1 MLNLLSILRVG
12 IEDFFIFLDVNYQ
25 SLFRINTNCQ
35 FSFLFLFDNQFT
47 ESTIV
52 DMIQSILSID
62 TSIFLSAQSL
72 LTPNYAL
79 LVQILGEVIVVAG
92 WLLLIILWLTWAYL
106 HNNEYK
112 KISLRIFTCVI
123 WVFIFYSIIN
133 LGLPQWR
140 PGAMEISGATALIPH
155 PTDNSFPSG
164 HALFSAAII
173 VWIWNYFRRIFLIVL
188 FSILAIITTTARVIG
203 GVHYP
208 WDILGGFLFW
218 SVGTII
224 ISHYIITSSYMEGYI
239 YPFLIRI
246 ARYLRL

>member
-92 WLLLIILWLTWAYL
+92 
-106 HNNEYK
+106 
-112 KISLRIFTCVI
+112 
-123 WVFIFYSIIN
+123 
-133 LGLPQWR
+133 
-140 PGAMEISGATALIPH
+140 
-155 PTDNSFPSG
+155 
-164 HALFSAAII
+164 
-173 VWIWNYFRRIFLIVL
+173 
-188 FSILAIITTTARVIG
+188 
-203 GVHYP
+203 
-208 WDILGGFLFW
+208 
-218 SVGTII
+218 
-224 ISHYIITSSYMEGYI
+224 
-239 YPFLIRI
+239 
-246 ARYLRL
+246 